1 MQIAAHCNA
10 VPCVTASKWP
20 LLHLR
25 HTHLCIGLH
34 VNMGRTRL
42 CFTDIGVST
51 KVCVLNANVP
61 KIYKMWT
68 LRQNISLIKNMNYTV
83 TDGTVRP

>member
-25 HTHLCIGLH
+25 HTQLCMSCTSTLG
-34 VNMGRTRL
+34 GRFCASEVDT
-42 CFTDIGVST
+42 GVYWCT
-51 KVCVLNANVP
+51 ALLV
-61 KIYKMWT
+61 
-68 LRQNISLIKNMNYTV
+68 
-83 TDGTVRP
+83 